1 MKNIIRFKKFLES
14 KSPKFPDIKSF
25 EQGGYQILLGR
36 DAKSNDYLTFILAQE
51 EDLWMHVKGQPGSHV
66 VIKMLGQEAFGLCQL
81 PTPEIIKWAAQ
92 LAKKNSKAKN
102 DPLATVVYCKRKFV
116 KKDSQ
121 MNEGQV
127 RVDYVN
133 AQEMNIGI

>member
-66 VIKMLGQEAFGLCQL
+66 VIKMLGQL

-92 LAKKNSKAKN
+92 LAKKNSRAKN

-116 KKDSQ
+116 KKGSQ
-121 MNEGQV
+121 MNDGQV
-127 RVDYVN
+127 QVDYAN

>member
-25 EQGGYQILLGR
+25 EQDGYQIRVGR
-36 DAKSNDYLTFILAQE
+36 DAKSNDYLTFILAHE
-51 EDLWMHVKGQPGSHV
+51 EDLWLHVKGQPGSHV
-66 VIKMLGQEAFGLCQL
+66 VISVVNNL

-102 DPLATVVYCKRKFV
+102 DPVAPIVYCKRKFV
-116 KKDSQ
+116 KKGSQ
-121 MNEGQV
+121 MNDGQV
-127 RVDYVN
+127 QVDYVN
-133 AQEMNIGI
+133 AQEMNIEI